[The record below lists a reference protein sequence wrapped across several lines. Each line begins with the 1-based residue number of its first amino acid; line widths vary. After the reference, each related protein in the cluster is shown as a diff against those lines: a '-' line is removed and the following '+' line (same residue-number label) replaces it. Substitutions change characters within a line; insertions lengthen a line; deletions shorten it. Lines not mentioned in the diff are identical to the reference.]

1 MDLGFALPTSGAWA
15 TPPNNA
21 EIAQACDR
29 RGFRTLW
36 TFQRLLF
43 PVSDDISPVYRSVLD
58 PLIALGFAAATTTR
72 VRLGLAVVNGLFY
85 APAVLAKQL
94 VTLDVLS
101 GGRLDAGIGL
111 GWSAD
116 EYEATG
122 VTRSRR
128 GRRFEEW
135 LDCLEALMTQDPV
148 AFDGE
153 FYSVPP
159 SRIGP
164 LAVQLPRPPLFL
176 GGAAEPALRRAGA
189 RGDGWISSSRA
200 SIDDVRAAVISVRDA
215 AEQVGKERG
224 EVRCIVRGVTVV
236 TDRAVEGADRRPL
249 HGSVDQIRADVSI
262 FADAGVDEVFF
273 DLNFDFENVGNPG
286 ADAAAAMDKAAAV
299 IEACGPN

>member
-15 TPPNNA
+15 TPSNNA

-29 RGFRTLW
+29 HGYRTLW

-72 VRLGLAVVNGLFY
+72 IRLGLAVVNGLFY

-122 VTRSRR
+122 VSRAGR

-135 LDCLEALMTQDPV
+135 LYCLDALMSQDPV

-159 SRIGP
+159 SRVGP
-164 LAVQLPRPPLFL
+164 MPVQKPRPPVFL
-176 GGAAEPALRRAGA
+176 GGGAEPALRRAGA
-189 RGDGWISSSRA
+189 RADGWISSSRA
-200 SIDDVRAAVISVRDA
+200 SLEEIRAGVILVRDA
-215 AEQVGKERG
+215 SEEAGKERG
-224 EVRCIVRGVTVV
+224 DVRCIVRGVTIV
-236 TDRAVEGADRRPL
+236 TDEPVAAQGRRPL
-249 HGSVDQIRADVSI
+249 HGSVDQIRGDLAVFDE
-262 FADAGVDEVFF
+262 AGVDEVFL
-273 DLNFDFENVGNPG
+273 DLNFDFENVGNPE
-286 ADAAAAMDKAAAV
+286 ADPDAAMEKAVSV
-299 IEACGPN
+299 IEGCSLN